1 MNSIYNL
8 VAMSAVI
15 SLSSACTMF
24 PTPPKQIQVNHYLA
38 DKLDLDSVR
47 RVMVLP
53 FDEAPGVASQAD
65 MVRGTFIAE
74 MSKLQSF
81 EVVPLPREAR
91 EFDEI
96 YHSLT
101 RGTLS
106 PDALAVLSERYGIDG
121 VVMGTITNYRAYR
134 PASLG
139 LRIQLVSMHSGRTV
153 WAADGIYDCGD
164 AAVLEDLQ
172 HYAKSFA
179 AAEDSLHGWRIHM
192 LAPRKFATYVCHR
205 IAGSAREATVT
216 R

>member
-1 MNSIYNL
+1 MSSIHCTATL
-8 VAMSAVI
+8 AVI
-15 SLSSACTMF
+15 ACLGLGCSMF
-24 PTPPKQIQVNHYLA
+24 PAPPKPLQVNHYLA

-53 FDEAPGVASQAD
+53 FDEAPGVASQAE
-65 MVRGTFIAE
+65 MVHSSFIAE

-96 YHSLT
+96 YRSLT

-172 HYAKSFA
+172 HYARSFA
-179 AAEDSLHGWRIHM
+179 SPEDSLHGWRIHM
-192 LAPRKFATYVCHR
+192 LAPRMFATYVCHR
-205 IAGSAREATVT
+205 IAGSAKEATAT

>member
-1 MNSIYNL
+1 MSASPNL
-8 VAMSAVI
+8 VAMIAMA
-15 SLSSACTMF
+15 SLATGCSMF
-24 PTPPKQIQVNHYLA
+24 PAPPEPLQVNHYLA

-53 FDEAPGVASQAD
+53 FHEAPGVASQSD
-65 MVRGTFIAE
+65 LVRSAFIAE
-74 MSKLQSF
+74 MTKLKSF
-81 EVVPLPREAR
+81 EVIPLPREAQ
-91 EFDEI
+91 EYDEI
-96 YHSLT
+96 YRSLT
-101 RGTLS
+101 RGTIS

-121 VVMGTITNYRAYR
+121 AVMGTITNYRAYR

-164 AAVLEDLQ
+164 AAVIEDLQ
-172 HYAKSFA
+172 HYAESFA

-192 LAPRKFATYVCHR
+192 LAPRKFAAYVCHR
-205 IAGSAREATVT
+205 IAGSVSEASAT